1 MYAEKSVRAI
11 ILSGG
16 LGQRLHPL
24 TDPRINPR
32 AVPKGLLPLGNVP
45 AIEYLVRKLVREGI
59 KDISIA
65 TSFMG
70 DKIKRFLKYGE
81 SFGADIDFKDDVGIT
96 QSGDMLAIT
105 NIAMEK
111 VAQGFSGRFV
121 VLSSDIVTDLK
132 IEDALMFHFEKK
144 IQRPDVKILTMVV
157 NEVPISEVYR
167 FGTVQIDVNGQVL
180 KFWQKNPNS
189 PSNLNNSSIY
199 IFDSVIFS
207 QLPVDV
213 RAEISTIP
221 PFFQWFIS
229 QNPEYSFYVF
239 KHNGYWR
246 DFGELGSYL
255 QTQWDILDGKT
266 DFIPRGV
273 FIDKGFIADLKGA
286 RIVGPSLIGADCNF
300 GKGTIISP
308 YVVIGD
314 NFSFGQNIQV
324 SGSIF
329 LGNADLWSDF
339 RGVVSSGSIIENSII
354 VSKETNGDIK
364 HELIIDN
371 VSTTKLPV
379 KPKAQS
385 HIDL

>member
-70 DKIKRFLKYGE
+70 DKMKRFLKYGE

-105 NIAMEK
+105 NIAM
-111 VAQGFSGRFV
+111 
-121 VLSSDIVTDLK
+121 
-132 IEDALMFHFEKK
+132 
-144 IQRPDVKILTMVV
+144 VV
-157 NEVPISEVYR
+157 NEVPISDVYR

-354 VSKETNGDIK
+354 VSKVTTGSSRINDIC
-364 HELIIDN
+364 IWY
-371 VSTTKLPV
+371 
-379 KPKAQS
+379 
-385 HIDL
+385 